1 MRGGHDLGG
10 RQGFGPV
17 APEPEFEEPVFHH
30 EWERRVFAMTL
41 ATGMLGQWN
50 IDQSRHARE
59 RQHPVA
65 YLEQSYY
72 ENWLA
77 GTEKL
82 LLEAGLISQG
92 ELAEAAAGTAKS
104 AAEMAETVAGAARAV
119 EADSGR
125 KPVLD
130 AKGRRQ
136 QSALRVPDATAA
148 RKILTSG
155 GPAVREIENPPRFAV
170 GSKIIVERRH
180 NPGHTRVPDYVQG
193 CSGLV
198 RDHHGA
204 HIFPDANSAGN
215 PVAHHLYSVEFS
227 SRELWGSDA
236 KPFDVLIDLWEP
248 HLALAGGDGE

>member
-17 APEPEFEEPVFHH
+17 DPEPDEPVFHD
-30 EWERRVFAMTL
+30 EWEKRVFALTL

-82 LLEAGLISQG
+82 LLEAGLISEE
-92 ELAEAAAGTAKS
+92 ELESGTAK
-104 AAEMAETVAGAARAV
+104 AK
-119 EADSGR
+119 SGQDLR
-125 KPVLD
+125 IPD
-130 AKGRRQ
+130 AK
-136 QSALRVPDATAA
+136 AA

-155 GPAVREIENPPRFAV
+155 GPAARETENPPRFAV
-170 GSKIIVERRH
+170 GNEVIVERRH
-180 NPGHTRVPDYVQG
+180 TPGHTRAPDYVQG
-193 CSGLV
+193 CRGLV

-204 HIFPDANSAGN
+204 HIFPDANSRGV
-215 PVAHHLYSVEFS
+215 PTAHHLYSVEFS
-227 SRELWGSDA
+227 SRELWGGDA
-236 KPFDVLIDLWEP
+236 EPFDVLIDLWEP
-248 HLALAGGDGE
+248 YLAFVKGSGADDNGE

>member
-17 APEPEFEEPVFHH
+17 DPEPDEPVFHD
-30 EWERRVFAMTL
+30 EWEKRVFALTL

-82 LLEAGLISQG
+82 LLEAGLISEE
-92 ELAEAAAGTAKS
+92 ELQSGTVTAKS
-104 AAEMAETVAGAARAV
+104 GQDLRI
-119 EADSGR
+119 
-125 KPVLD
+125 PD
-130 AKGRRQ
+130 AK
-136 QSALRVPDATAA
+136 AA

-155 GPAVREIENPPRFAV
+155 GSAVRETENPPRFAV
-170 GSKIIVERRH
+170 GNEVIVERRH
-180 NPGHTRVPDYVQG
+180 TPGHTRAPDYVQG
-193 CSGLV
+193 CRGLV

-204 HIFPDANSAGN
+204 HIFPDANSRGVPTAR
-215 PVAHHLYSVEFS
+215 HLYSVEFS
-227 SRELWGSDA
+227 SRKLWGGDA
-236 KPFDVLIDLWEP
+236 EPFDVLIDLWEP
-248 HLALAGGDGE
+248 YLAFFKGNGADGNGE

>member
-17 APEPEFEEPVFHH
+17 DPEPESEEPVFHE
-30 EWERRVFAMTL
+30 EWERRVFALTM

-82 LLEAGLISQG
+82 LLEAGLVSAE
-92 ELAEAAAGTAKS
+92 ELRSGTAK
-104 AAEMAETVAGAARAV
+104 AECGKNLRI
-119 EADSGR
+119 
-125 KPVLD
+125 PD
-130 AKGRRQ
+130 AK
-136 QSALRVPDATAA
+136 AA

-155 GPAVREIENPPRFAV
+155 GPAARQIESPPRFAV
-170 GSKIIVERRH
+170 GNEVIVERKH
-180 NPGHTRVPDYVQG
+180 ATGHTRSPDYVQG
-193 CSGLV
+193 CRGLV

-204 HIFPDANSAGN
+204 HIFPDANSEGEQ
-215 PVAHHLYSVEFS
+215 VAHHLYSVEFS
-227 SRELWGSDA
+227 SRELWGCDA
-236 KPFDVLIDLWEP
+236 EPFDVLIDLWEP
-248 HLALAGGDGE
+248 YLALVNVDGE

>member
-17 APEPEFEEPVFHH
+17 DPESEEPVFHD
-30 EWERRVFAMTL
+30 EWEKRVFALTL

-82 LLEAGLISQG
+82 LLEAGLISEE
-92 ELAEAAAGTAKS
+92 ELQSGTATTK
-104 AAEMAETVAGAARAV
+104 
-119 EADSGR
+119 SGR
-125 KPVLD
+125 DLRIPD
-130 AKGRRQ
+130 AK
-136 QSALRVPDATAA
+136 AA

-155 GPAVREIENPPRFAV
+155 GPAARETENPPRFAV
-170 GSKIIVERRH
+170 GNEVIVKRRH
-180 NPGHTRVPDYVQG
+180 TPGHTRAPDYVQG
-193 CSGLV
+193 CLGLV

-204 HIFPDANSAGN
+204 HIFPDANSRGV
-215 PVAHHLYSVEFS
+215 PTAHHLYSVEFP
-227 SRELWGSDA
+227 SRELWGGDA
-236 KPFDVLIDLWEP
+236 EPFDVRIDLWEP
-248 HLALAGGDGE
+248 YLAFVKGGADDNGE

>member
-17 APEPEFEEPVFHH
+17 DPEPESEEPVFHE
-30 EWERRVFAMTL
+30 EWERRVFALTM

-82 LLEAGLISQG
+82 LLEAGLVSAE
-92 ELAEAAAGTAKS
+92 ELRSGTAK
-104 AAEMAETVAGAARAV
+104 AECGKNLRI
-119 EADSGR
+119 
-125 KPVLD
+125 PD
-130 AKGRRQ
+130 AK
-136 QSALRVPDATAA
+136 AA

-155 GPAVREIENPPRFAV
+155 GPAARQIESPPRFAV
-170 GSKIIVERRH
+170 GNEVIVERKH
-180 NPGHTRVPDYVQG
+180 ATGHTRSPDYVQG
-193 CSGLV
+193 LPGPGARSPWRSHLSG
-198 RDHHGA
+198 RQQRR
-204 HIFPDANSAGN
+204 GN
-215 PVAHHLYSVEFS
+215 RWAHHLYSVEFS
-227 SRELWGSDA
+227 SRELWGCDA
-236 KPFDVLIDLWEP
+236 EPFDVLIDLWEP
-248 HLALAGGDGE
+248 YLALVNVDGE

>member
-10 RQGFGPV
+10 RQGFGSV
-17 APEPEFEEPVFHH
+17 DPEPESEEPVFHE
-30 EWERRVFAMTL
+30 EWERRVFALTM

-82 LLEAGLISQG
+82 LIETGLISEG
-92 ELAEAAAGTAKS
+92 ELRS
-104 AAEMAETVAGAARAV
+104 GAAT
-119 EADSGR
+119 EKCG
-125 KPVLD
+125 KE
-130 AKGRRQ
+130 
-136 QSALRVPDATAA
+136 LRIPDAEAA

-155 GPAVREIENPPRFAV
+155 GPAAREIENPPRFAAGNEV
-170 GSKIIVERRH
+170 IVKRRH
-180 NPGHTRVPDYVQG
+180 TSGHTRAPDYAQG
-193 CSGLV
+193 CRGLV
-198 RDHHGA
+198 REHHGA
-204 HIFPDANSAGN
+204 HIFPDANCDGE

-227 SRELWGSDA
+227 SRELWGGGA
-236 KPFDVLIDLWEP
+236 EPFDVLIDLWEP
-248 HLALAGGDGE
+248 YLTFVRNSGADANGD